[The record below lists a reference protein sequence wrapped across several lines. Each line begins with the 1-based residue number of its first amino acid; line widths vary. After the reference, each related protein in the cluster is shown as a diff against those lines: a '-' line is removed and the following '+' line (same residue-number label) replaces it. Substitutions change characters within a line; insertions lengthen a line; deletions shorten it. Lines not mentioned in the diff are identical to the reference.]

1 MAIYEFP
8 HTRNYDQPI
17 DQLILQL
24 TKKVEELEERVAK
37 LESEVNKQWVTLI
50 SHIQEIMIAIYRS

>member
-1 MAIYEFP
+1 MAIYDFP
-8 HTRNYDQPI
+8 HTRNYEQPL

-37 LESEVNKQWVTLI
+37 LEGEVTKQ
-50 SHIQEIMIAIYRS
+50 

>member
-8 HTRNYDQPI
+8 HTRNYEQPI

-24 TKKVEELEERVAK
+24 TKRIEELEERVAK
-37 LESEVNKQWVTLI
+37 LESEVNKQ
-50 SHIQEIMIAIYRS
+50 

>member
-1 MAIYEFP
+1 MAIYDFP
-8 HTRNYDQPI
+8 HTRNYEQPI

-37 LESEVNKQWVTLI
+37 LEGEVTKQ
-50 SHIQEIMIAIYRS
+50 

>member
-8 HTRNYDQPI
+8 HTRNYEQPI

-24 TKKVEELEERVAK
+24 TKKVEELEERVTK
-37 LESEVNKQWVTLI
+37 LESEVNKQWVILI
-50 SHIQEIMIAIYRS
+50 SHMLEIMIAIYRF

>member
-8 HTRNYDQPI
+8 HTRNYEQPL

-24 TKKVEELEERVAK
+24 TKKVEELEERLTK
-37 LESEVNKQWVTLI
+37 LESEVNKQ
-50 SHIQEIMIAIYRS
+50 

>member
-8 HTRNYDQPI
+8 HTRNYEQPL

-24 TKKVEELEERVAK
+24 TKKVEELEERLTK
-37 LESEVNKQWVTLI
+37 LEGEVHQK
-50 SHIQEIMIAIYRS
+50 